1 MVSTKPPSGMR
12 DYLPD
17 AVVKRRYV
25 LGKVESVF
33 QRYGFLPL
41 ETPTMEHL
49 STLLGKYGD
58 EGDQLLYRVL
68 HRGER
73 LSRILTQDKIAIAD
87 LAELGLRYDLTV
99 PLARVVAQYGH
110 QLPRFFKRYQ
120 IQPVWR
126 ADRPAKGRFRE
137 FYQCDVDITGTTSLL
152 AETEVVNAISE
163 VLADLGFRN
172 VSIALNHR
180 VVLRSMI
187 EVTGID
193 QALEGTALVAIDKL
207 DKIGPD
213 WRSGGTRGARH
224 RSRSRAALTG
234 LDH

>member
-99 PLARVVAQYGH
+99 PLARCGSAIR
-110 QLPRFFKRYQ
+110 P
-120 IQPVWR
+120 PVT
-126 ADRPAKGRFRE
+126 P
-137 FYQCDVDITGTTSLL
+137 LL
-152 AETEVVNAISE
+152 
-163 VLADLGFRN
+163 
-172 VSIALNHR
+172 
-180 VVLRSMI
+180 
-187 EVTGID
+187 
-193 QALEGTALVAIDKL
+193 QALPDPASVA
-207 DKIGPD
+207 G
-213 WRSGGTRGARH
+213 
-224 RSRSRAALTG
+224 
-234 LDH
+234 